1 MNLLAQ
7 LQQAAQ
13 AHTKQLALLIDPD
26 KYFDTAL
33 PQRLTE
39 APQPDYIFV
48 GGSLLS
54 QDVLHDCLSDIKSKT
69 KVPLVL
75 FPGSVM
81 QLSPLADALLLLSL
95 ISGRNPELLI
105 GKHVEAVPYILK
117 AKIET
122 MPTAYMLIDGG
133 GISSVQYMS
142 NTTPIP
148 ASKTDIALL
157 TAQAGK
163 MLGLQLLYLD
173 AGSGA
178 QQSVPPPM
186 ISSLKK
192 HLLLPLIVGGGIRSA
207 ASIQEKYTAGAD
219 VVVIGNAIE
228 AQPNFLTEAIAV
240 RNAMNAG

>member
-1 MNLLAQ
+1 MNILSQ
-7 LQQAAQ
+7 LQGHARQGK
-13 AHTKQLALLIDPD
+13 KQLALLIDPD
-26 KYFDTAL
+26 KYFSTHTPKLLEQSAL
-33 PQRLTE
+33 PN
-39 APQPDYIFV
+39 YIFV

-54 QDVLHDCLSDIKSKT
+54 QDVLKDCLSDIKSKT
-69 KVPLVL
+69 KVPVVL

-81 QLSPLADALLLLSL
+81 QVNDQADALLLLSL

-133 GISSVQYMS
+133 SISSVQYMS
-142 NTTPIP
+142 NTMPIP
-148 ASKTDIALL
+148 ANKTDIAVL
-157 TAQAGK
+157 TAMAGK

-178 QQSVPPPM
+178 QRSVPAKM
-186 ISSLKK
+186 ISTLKQQVG
-192 HLLLPLIVGGGIRSA
+192 LPIIIGGGIADTA
-207 ASIQEKYTAGAD
+207 AIEDKYQAGAD

-228 AQPNFLTEAIAV
+228 AQPDFLAKALAV
-240 RNAMNAG
+240 KERFNE

>member
-1 MNLLAQ
+1 MNILSLLQDNARQ
-7 LQQAAQ
+7 GK
-13 AHTKQLALLIDPD
+13 KQLALLIDPD
-26 KYFDTAL
+26 KYFSTSTPKL
-33 PQRLTE
+33 LEQSVL
-39 APQPDYIFV
+39 PDYIFV

-54 QDVLHDCLSDIKSKT
+54 QDVLQDCLSDIKSKT
-69 KVPLVL
+69 KVPVVL

-81 QLSPLADALLLLSL
+81 QVNAQADALLLLSL

-142 NTTPIP
+142 NTMPIP
-148 ASKTDIALL
+148 ANKTDIAVL
-157 TAQAGK
+157 TALAGK

-178 QQSVPPPM
+178 QRSVPAKM
-186 ISSLKK
+186 ISTLKQQVG
-192 HLLLPLIVGGGIRSA
+192 LPIIIGGGIA
-207 ASIQEKYTAGAD
+207 DTATIEDKYKAGAD

-228 AQPNFLTEAIAV
+228 SHPNFLAEALAV
-240 RNAMNAG
+240 KERFNE